1 MKRCFTNK
9 KIKLPT
15 RGIDISQFTV
25 LRVICVPLLIAAV
38 DIATDTGLLLTMWS
52 YVYFYQHDGLG
63 DDRVWYLHGL
73 GAVFVASVILFI
85 ISMFNLVLG
94 NPGKT
99 LIRNVQTSVAMESRK
114 LESKS
119 ISPSVG
125 EHLRKEYTHCQS

>member
-1 MKRCFTNK
+1 MKRCFTIK

-52 YVYFYQHDGLG
+52 YVYFYDGLG
-63 DDRVWYLHGL
+63 DDWQWYLHGL
-73 GAVFVASVILFI
+73 GAVFLASVFLLIS
-85 ISMFNLVLG
+85 SMFNLVLG